1 MDMLTLGHFGD
12 HKRFEGLIE
21 LRWKNGTRVYSFCG
35 AMLSSSLLTEEIKMA
50 KTVTSKERKKSGTKS
65 LKVHAPFKSKELKN
79 VELVIDTLLE
89 CIKTGDIETFRE
101 VLMAHLMTVNKVK
114 LAQKAGI
121 GRRTLYDLID
131 PNKEFNPELS
141 TVSAI
146 IQALAA

>member
-1 MDMLTLGHFGD
+1 
-12 HKRFEGLIE
+12 
-21 LRWKNGTRVYSFCG
+21 
-35 AMLSSSLLTEEIKMA
+35 MA
-50 KTVTSKERKKSGTKS
+50 KTVTSKEHKKLGTKS
-65 LKVHAPFKSKELKN
+65 LKAHAPFKSKELKD

-101 VLMAHLMTVNKVK
+101 VLMAHLVTVNKVK

-131 PNKEFNPELS
+131 PNKEFNPEIS

-146 IQALAA
+146 IQAIAA

>member
-1 MDMLTLGHFGD
+1 
-12 HKRFEGLIE
+12 
-21 LRWKNGTRVYSFCG
+21 
-35 AMLSSSLLTEEIKMA
+35 MA
-50 KTVTSKERKKSGTKS
+50 KTVTSKKRKKSGMKS
-65 LKVHAPFKSKELKN
+65 LKVHAPFKSKELKD